1 MAHPEQQDRTD
12 ISSPRQSHSPLR
24 VLRANIYDLGALLRD
39 AVYAIIG
46 FLIIVTLGTLYMNAY
61 TDRKGAEAVYES
73 LKLLTFQSSV
83 RLPANDP
90 LGDFLFFAAPIIGLV
105 LVTQG
110 VISFG
115 RRLVDKSS
123 RRELWQVSLARTF
136 HNHII
141 VCGLGR
147 VGLRVATHL
156 IEAGYEVV
164 VIQRNWQNAPAPVAR
179 ALRMNIPVIAGDAT
193 EAEILQQAGIHNAR
207 AVIAAVNDDLTN
219 MEIAIASQTLE
230 PQIRVVLRIFD
241 DEIDKKLD
249 AQLNN
254 GVGFSTSHLAAPT
267 LAAATLYRGIEY
279 VLPRSWA
286 ADQLA
291 IARFRVAPDGPLASA
306 IGRPVDEFEQLH
318 HVRLLKATARGS
330 LPKVIQA
337 NAELHALGR
346 LADVGALAQA
356 ARGQAIL
363 HADEPVD
370 QASVIVCGLGK
381 VGYRVVTELS
391 GAASQPAVIALDTSG
406 AEAQFA
412 TKVSGLPH
420 VRIEQGDG
428 AKADDLERA
437 GDGRVVTVAALTS
450 DDLNNIKIALAARQ
464 RWPDIHVVVRV
475 FNDVLAER
483 LRALF
488 GIHTAYSTSRLAAP
502 TFAAAALLPGAECA
516 FFAGENLYTRDEYVI
531 GKDDEFAGKTG
542 EELRARQNMLV
553 IERARDGESLLLP
566 PLDQPILAGDRIA
579 VVAPLKTLVAQRAR
593 R

>member
-1 MAHPEQQDRTD
+1 MTPLDQQSRAEVR
-12 ISSPRQSHSPLR
+12 SPRQSHSPLR
-24 VLRANIYDLGALLRD
+24 ILRANVYDLGALLRD
-39 AVYAIIG
+39 AIYAIFG
-46 FLIIVTLGTLYMNAY
+46 FLIIVTLGALYMNAY

-73 LKLLTFQSSV
+73 LKLLTFQSSI

-136 HNHII
+136 HNHVI

-164 VIQRNWQNAPAPVAR
+164 VIQRNWQDAPVQR

-193 EAEILQQAGIHNAR
+193 EAETLKQAGIHNAR
-207 AVIAAVNDDLTN
+207 AVIAVVNNDLTN
-219 MEIAIASQTLE
+219 LEIAIASQTLE
-230 PQIRVVLRIFD
+230 QRIRVVLRIFD

-254 GVGFSTSHLAAPT
+254 GASFSTSQLAAPT

-279 VLPRSWA
+279 VLPRNNS

-291 IARFRVAPDGPLASA
+291 IARLSITLDGPLAA
-306 IGRPVDEFEQLH
+306 TVGRSMAEFEQTH
-318 HVRLLKATARGS
+318 HVRLLQATTRGS
-330 LPKVIQA
+330 FPKVIA
-337 NAELHALGR
+337 AHTELHALGR

-356 ARGQAIL
+356 ASGRVILRG
-363 HADEPVD
+363 DEPAD
-370 QASVIVCGLGK
+370 QSSVIVCGLGK

-391 GAASQPAVIALDTSG
+391 GAASHPEVIALDTRG

-412 TKVSGLPH
+412 PKVEGLPH

-428 AKADDLERA
+428 AKAEDLERA
-437 GDGRVVTVAALTS
+437 GADRAVAVAALTS
-450 DDLNNIKIALAARQ
+450 DDLDNIKIALAARQ
-464 RWPDIHVVVRV
+464 RRPDGHVVVRV

-483 LRALF
+483 LRLLF
-488 GIHTAYSTSRLAAP
+488 GIHTAYSASRLAAP
-502 TFAAAALLPGAECA
+502 TLAAAALLPGAECA
-516 FFAGENLYTRDEYVI
+516 FFAGEHLYTRDEYVV
-531 GKDDEFAGKTG
+531 GKGDDFVGKTG
-542 EELRARQNMLV
+542 AELRAQHTMLL
-553 IERARDGESLLLP
+553 IERERDSELLLLP
-566 PLDQPILAGDRIA
+566 PLDQPILAGDRIT
-579 VVAPLKTLVAQRAR
+579 VVAPLKALAAQRGR
-593 R
+593 H